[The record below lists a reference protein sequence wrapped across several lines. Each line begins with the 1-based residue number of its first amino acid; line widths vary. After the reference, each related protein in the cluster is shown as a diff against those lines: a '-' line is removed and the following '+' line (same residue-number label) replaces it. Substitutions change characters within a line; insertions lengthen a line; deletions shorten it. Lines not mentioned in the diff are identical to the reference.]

1 MGTLNITAEAYCWQ
15 KQETH
20 KGLEPVAGSLAG
32 GWGFHC
38 WVENVNGQDEVVH
51 YSAAEAATMVA
62 DGSITNHPVFS
73 VVGTQ
78 LNNRDATQD
87 GIYRALAEHVPA
99 ISSPVGGTLVA
110 GDSIYENHDLDGL
123 EFRNG
128 WGRSTTHKYKTEWQ
142 HSDMKD
148 MAFFYVYPLYD
159 QLTTKGALK

>member
-1 MGTLNITAEAYCWQ
+1 METENITAESRCWQ

-20 KGLEPVAGSLAG
+20 KGIEPVAGSLAG

-51 YSAAEAATMVA
+51 YSAADANAMAA

-73 VVGTQ
+73 VVGTP

-99 ISSPVGGTLVA
+99 ISSPVGGSPTFDNPDRYFNLNSSA
-110 GDSIYENHDLDGL
+110 YKD
-123 EFRNG
+123 G
-128 WGRSTTHKYKTEWQ
+128 WGRNGGVYEQNWL

-148 MAFFYVYPLYD
+148 MAYFYVWPLYD
-159 QLTTKGALK
+159 ELLLKGNLK